1 MPKFMSYKGMSPGKI
16 IQEFNDKLHIN
27 GRVYRT
33 SDLSEIVG
41 KVAMNPHHTS
51 NVQSGS
57 WSLRL
62 KRGYQ
67 PATRYWNSGKT
78 VYHLLTDFD
87 AALCGNWAGVT
98 TGGLF
103 LDNTK
108 LRQMLGIVPS
118 NMVIDVDTETGAV
131 TASENPIIFTSA
143 GGQSND
149 CSVFLPAG
157 AGGTLAI
164 FRNGDATYTGA
175 AVASY
180 AAGNTAASISTT
192 VLGSAA
198 SNNTATPYH
207 YRINDNAQRW
217 YFMGVQVAS
226 GTAISTISVSSVLKT
241 TLALTNHNL
250 SLATPAG
257 ATALGANSFG
267 YCNSV
272 PSYASNSG
280 VNELSSYILWRTAT
294 NMEIHR
300 VQIAGTD
307 GAPVVTN
314 NLVTLDQN
322 PMTPHGS
329 FAANAATAARIQLVS
344 HSDGNKYLLIFGLEV
359 PTYVSQGAACTMYV
373 YKLTD
378 KNTAQFVGQYAL
390 AQGPRAYLASDD
402 SGMRFVMIY
411 DDRYEFWAFGAGG
424 VLSKVDTVYV
434 SRFNASQYYHADPY
448 GFDGTGRFWY
458 LTADSSKPGTYT
470 ELGVNFYSPPGQV
483 NTISVTFDS
492 DNYTYSG
499 APVNGN
505 LSVSV
510 KDVTGAYVAAVV
522 NLSPSVNIS
531 LQSSQINTTTAGPTL
546 VPFTINAPGDLAVDA
561 WT

>member
-1 MPKFMSYKGMSPGKI
+1 MPKFLSYKGMGPGKI

-41 KVAMNPHHTS
+41 KTAMNPHHS
-51 NVQSGS
+51 AGIASGS

-67 PATRYWNSGKT
+67 PATRYYNSGKT

-87 AALCGNWAGVT
+87 MALCGNWAGVT
-98 TGGLF
+98 TAGLF
-103 LDNTK
+103 LDSTK
-108 LRQMLGIVPS
+108 LRQMLGFVPS

-131 TASENPIIFTSA
+131 TASETPIVFTSA
-143 GGQSND
+143 GGQSNE

-157 AGGTLAI
+157 PGGTLGI
-164 FRNGDATYTGA
+164 FRNGDPSYGSAV
-175 AVASY
+175 VASY
-180 AAGNTAASISTT
+180 PAGNAAAGTATT
-192 VLGSAA
+192 VLGTMSNNSAA
-198 SNNTATPYH
+198 AYH

-217 YFMGVQVAS
+217 YFMGVQVAT
-226 GTAISTISVSSVLKT
+226 TAISTISVSSVLKT

-250 SLATPAG
+250 SLATPVG
-257 ATALGANSFG
+257 ATALGANSLG
-267 YCNSV
+267 YCNSI

-300 VQIAGTD
+300 VQIASTD
-307 GAPVVTN
+307 GTPVVTN

-322 PMTPHGS
+322 PMTPHGNLV
-329 FAANAATAARIQLVS
+329 AATVTAARIQLVT

-359 PTYVSQGAACTMYV
+359 PTNVAQGAACTMYV

-402 SGMRFVMIY
+402 SGMRFVMVY

-434 SRFNASQYYHADPY
+434 SRFNGSQYFHADPY

-483 NTISVTFDS
+483 NTISVSFDS

-499 APVNGN
+499 APVNGT

-522 NLSPSVNIS
+522 NLSPSVNIA
-531 LQSSQINTTTAGPTL
+531 LQNSQVNTTTAGPTI
-546 VPFTINAPGDLAVDA
+546 VPFTINAPGDLSVDA